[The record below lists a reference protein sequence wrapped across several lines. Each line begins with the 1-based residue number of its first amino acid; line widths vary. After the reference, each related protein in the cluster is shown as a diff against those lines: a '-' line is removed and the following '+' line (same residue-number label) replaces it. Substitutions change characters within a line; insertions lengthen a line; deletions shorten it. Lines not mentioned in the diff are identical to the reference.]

1 MAWHDAPQNASQT
14 RLVLMLKQALIT
26 YEFSLT
32 LSLLR
37 VQCWA
42 VYWIKAIPTNERVR
56 QVDNPLFRMMQNVI
70 LTLLYHLAP
79 KSGHRKQHRFRQAII
94 LVIINI
100 IICCTYFSS
109 ALITSFHEA

>member
-70 LTLLYHLAP
+70 LTLLYHRFAP

-94 LVIINI
+94 LVIIKYYYI
-100 IICCTYFSS
+100 VGV
-109 ALITSFHEA
+109 LISNLPL